1 MQEKIKKLKTYGR
14 IKRVQNN
21 DNQIIA
27 TCSVSI
33 KGFLLA
39 LLGLTTKC
47 KTSMVLDNLIKK
59 Q

>member
-1 MQEKIKKLKTYGR
+1 MTL
-14 IKRVQNN
+14 
-21 DNQIIA
+21 A

-47 KTSMVLDNLIKK
+47 ETSMVLDNLIKK

>member
-1 MQEKIKKLKTYGR
+1 MQEKIKKFKTYGQ

-21 DNQIIA
+21 DISNLFVKHQR
-27 TCSVSI
+27 
-33 KGFLLA
+33 FLLA

-47 KTSMVLDNLIKK
+47 ETSMVLDNLIKK